1 MNGSNES
8 GPDRIRVVFG
18 ALRLEVPRLVP
29 LFQLMLAYANV
40 LAL

>member
-1 MNGSNES
+1 MNPEQ
-8 GPDRIRVVFG
+8 IVFVWVFG
-18 ALRLEVPRLVP
+18 ALRLGAPQLVP

>member
-1 MNGSNES
+1 MNPEQIGFVS
-8 GPDRIRVVFG
+8 VFRS
-18 ALRLEVPRLVP
+18 LRLGVPQLVP